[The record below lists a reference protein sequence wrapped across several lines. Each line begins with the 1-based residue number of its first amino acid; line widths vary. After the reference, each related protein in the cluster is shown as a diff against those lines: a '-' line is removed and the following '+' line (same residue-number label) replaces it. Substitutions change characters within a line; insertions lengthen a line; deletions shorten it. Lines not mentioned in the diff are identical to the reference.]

1 MKVRVLEKFGDGWW
15 KVAVLLDDQNKESI
29 GLYPSNYLQEESNT
43 SNSISKSLTNSIRL
57 LKSEK
62 LNNNLLEA
70 NNNNN
75 NNPTKSESISSS
87 DRDFDYVK
95 VIHAYKSNKKNETK
109 VELTVDVN
117 EILKVIE
124 DDEELL
130 DYDKS
135 WIKVFNSQGITG
147 FIPSNCVEP
156 ILDHQLKNFV
166 FIRRPTTI
174 GLFANNSWYFG
185 NISRFDAIILLNR
198 YAVNGDY
205 LVRDSDVNIFYFN
218 NFIFKKKI
226 KKYFHF

>member
-1 MKVRVLEKFGDGWW
+1 MKVKVLEKFGDGWW
-15 KVAVLLDDQNKESI
+15 KISVLFDGQSQELI
-29 GLYPSNYLQEESNT
+29 GLYPSNYLKEETNT
-43 SNSISKSLTNSIRL
+43 GNSSLSKSITNSIRL

-75 NNPTKSESISSS
+75 NNNYNNATKSESISSS

-95 VIHAYKSNKKNETK
+95 VIHAYKSNTKNESKT
-109 VELTVDVN
+109 ELTVDVN

-124 DDEELL
+124 EDEELL

-147 FIPSNCVEP
+147 FIPSSCVEP
-156 ILDHQLKNFV
+156 VLDHQLNNFV
-166 FIRRPTTI
+166 FIRRPTTV

-185 NISRFDAIILLNR
+185 NISRFDTIILLNR
-198 YAVNGDY
+198 YASNGDY
-205 LVRDSDVNIFYFN
+205 LVRDSDVNQ
-218 NFIFKKKI
+218 FK
-226 KKYFHF
+226 